1 MFDYSNGT
9 LVVMGEVCLPG
20 VFRLLTYLNVKFVA
34 IEFSISWLPKIV
46 TKLRPYNELDYLGFK
61 STDMDN
67 SWEFTTYDTRT
78 FSMWGGAL
86 RALRVSIPAEND
98 LNPYI

>member
-34 IEFSISWLPKIV
+34 IEFSIGWLPRMV
-46 TKLRPYNELDYLGFK
+46 TKLRLYNELNHFRWD
-61 STDMDN
+61 STDLDE
-67 SWEFTTYDTRT
+67 S
-78 FSMWGGAL
+78 
-86 RALRVSIPAEND
+86 
-98 LNPYI
+98 